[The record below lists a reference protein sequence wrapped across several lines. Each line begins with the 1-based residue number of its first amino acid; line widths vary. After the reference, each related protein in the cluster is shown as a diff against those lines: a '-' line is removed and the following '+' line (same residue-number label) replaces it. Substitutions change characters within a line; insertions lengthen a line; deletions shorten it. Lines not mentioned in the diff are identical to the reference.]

1 MEENPSRKRIDEILS
16 STDLHK
22 IVGVKPGASKEEM
35 KRAYYKTS
43 LLVHPDKTNEK
54 GASQAFVKLSN
65 AYEDLRE
72 GRRTAKPEPSKP
84 SKQTKPTRAPKKRT
98 TEPGSFDDIF
108 NNFFQKKKSNLSST
122 EIKQN
127 NTRIMNWYYKN
138 H

>member
-16 STDLHK
+16 SADLHK

-43 LLVHPDKTNEK
+43 LLVHPDKTSEK
-54 GASQAFVKLSN
+54 GASEAFVKLSN

-72 GRRTAKPEPSKP
+72 GRRTSKYQTSSKPEPSK
-84 SKQTKPTRAPKKRT
+84 APKTQKKRT
-98 TEPGSFDDIF
+98 TEPGSFDEIF
-108 NNFFQKKKSNLSST
+108 NNFFQKKKSNLSSA

-127 NTRIMNWYYKN
+127 NARIMNWYYKN